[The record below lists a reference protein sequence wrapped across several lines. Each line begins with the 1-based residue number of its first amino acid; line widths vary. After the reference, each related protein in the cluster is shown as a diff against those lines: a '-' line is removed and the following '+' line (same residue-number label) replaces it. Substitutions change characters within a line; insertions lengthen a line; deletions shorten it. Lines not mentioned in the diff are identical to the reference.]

1 MFFDGCE
8 PAEPGR
14 LAHLRRLLGHL
25 AQGSRVGWW
34 WHSPG
39 EPVEARVRAVVAA
52 QLGVGPEELTPD
64 VSLGDDLAADSL
76 DLVELGFVFEEEL
89 GINLPERVLQGIRTY
104 GELVDAVRLREGER
118 RVAKPRAESSREP
131 TFVWM
136 RLVPAPG
143 HAGGGLLRGGWLTPY
158 TAETI
163 VEDAL
168 RTGPGSR
175 LEITV
180 PTNVGDAGLAELREQ
195 FTWLAD
201 RGVGVIVRRDGQPRA
216 LYPVRAA

>member
-1 MFFDGCE
+1 
-8 PAEPGR
+8 
-14 LAHLRRLLGHL
+14 
-25 AQGSRVGWW
+25 
-34 WHSPG
+34 
-39 EPVEARVRAVVAA
+39 
-52 QLGVGPEELTPD
+52 
-64 VSLGDDLAADSL
+64 
-76 DLVELGFVFEEEL
+76 
-89 GINLPERVLQGIRTY
+89 
-104 GELVDAVRLREGER
+104 
-118 RVAKPRAESSREP
+118 
-131 TFVWM
+131 
-136 RLVPAPG
+136 
-143 HAGGGLLRGGWLTPY
+143 PY

-216 LYPVRAA
+216 LYPVRAACPPPRAGPRPPRASPRAAMSPGVRALARGPPRAPSGT

>member
-1 MFFDGCE
+1 MFFDGRE
-8 PAEPGR
+8 PGGPGR

-76 DLVELGFVFEEEL
+76 DLVELGFAFEDEL

-104 GELVDAVRLREGER
+104 GDLLHAIRLRDRER
-118 RVAKPRAESSREP
+118 RVAEAGAEGSREP
-131 TFVWM
+131 AFVWV
-136 RLVPAPG
+136 RIVGAPHHG
-143 HAGGGLLRGGWLTPY
+143 SRHPLRGGWLTPQ
-158 TAETI
+158 
-163 VEDAL
+163 
-168 RTGPGSR
+168 P
-175 LEITV
+175 
-180 PTNVGDAGLAELREQ
+180 AG
-195 FTWLAD
+195 
-201 RGVGVIVRRDGQPRA
+201 
-216 LYPVRAA
+216 